1 MVIRL
6 KNIQFYGYHGVNA
19 HEREHG
25 GKFEIDVEIDAD
37 LDAATESD
45 ALADTIDY
53 VQLQQAVIY
62 VASTQHFHLIEAL
75 CEKIVSH
82 LLTQFPK
89 AVVVTVRVRKPG
101 AALGGL
107 LDTVEVECSKAR

>member
-6 KNIQFYGYHGVNA
+6 KNIQLYGFHGVNA

-25 GKFEIDVEIDAD
+25 GKFEIDVEIEAD
-37 LDAATESD
+37 LDRASQSD
-45 ALADTIDY
+45 ELADTIDY
-53 VQLQQAVIY
+53 VQLQQAVLY
-62 VASTQHFHLIEAL
+62 VASTKHFHLIEAL
-75 CEKIVSH
+75 CERIASH
-82 LLTQFPK
+82 VLTQFPS
-89 AVVVTVRVRKPG
+89 AFSVTVRVRKPG

>member
-37 LDAATESD
+37 LASATESD
-45 ALADTIDY
+45 TLADTIDY
-53 VQLQQAVIY
+53 VQLQQAVLY
-62 VASTQHFHLIEAL
+62 VASTKHFHLIEAL
-75 CEKIVSH
+75 SERIAEH
-82 LLTQFPK
+82 ILAQFPK
-89 AVVVTVRVRKPG
+89 AQIATVRVRKPG

>member
-37 LDAATESD
+37 LTKAAESD
-45 ALADTIDY
+45 SLADTIDY
-53 VQLQQAVIY
+53 VQLQQAILY

-75 CEKIVSH
+75 CERIASH
-82 LLTQFPK
+82 ILAQFQSV
-89 AVVVTVRVRKPG
+89 VVVTVRVRKPG

-107 LDTVEVECSKAR
+107 LDTVEVECSLAR

>member
-37 LDAATESD
+37 LEGAAQSD
-45 ALADTIDY
+45 DLKETIDY
-53 VQLQQAVIY
+53 VQLQQAILY

-75 CEKIVSH
+75 GERIASH
-82 LLTQFPK
+82 ILAQFPK
-89 AVVVTVRVRKPG
+89 VVVVTVRVRKPG

-107 LDTVEVECSKAR
+107 LDTVEIECSKAR